1 MAVTSDITA
10 TYRGPGRVIG
20 RMLADGRQ
28 EGRVLTFALVAGLL
42 FFVANAPFQAREA
55 ELDPD
60 GPLAVRLYWSA
71 FFWVLFMPLLAY
83 GLAAVLWV
91 LARITRRRISG
102 YGIRLSLVWALL
114 ASSPVAL
121 LAGLVSGFIGPG
133 RQLDIVGLAWLA
145 VFGWFLIAGLLRA
158 ERAGS

>member
-55 ELDPD
+55 ELDPN

-71 FFWVLFMPLLAY
+71 FFWVLMVPLLAY

-158 ERAGS
+158 ERAGT

>member
-28 EGRVLTFALVAGLL
+28 EGRALTFALVAGLL
-42 FFVANAPFQAREA
+42 FFAANAPFQAIA
-55 ELDPD
+55 AQQDPE
-60 GPLAVRLYWSA
+60 GPLQVRLYWSA
-71 FFWVLFMPLLAY
+71 FFWVFMMPLLGY
-83 GLAAVLWV
+83 GLAAALWV

-102 YGIRLSLVWALL
+102 YGIRLSLFWALL

-121 LAGLVSGFIGPG
+121 LAGIVAHVIGPG
-133 RQLDIVGLAWLA
+133 RQLDIVGLVWLG
-145 VFGWFLIAGLLRA
+145 VFGWFLVAGLVQA
-158 ERAGS
+158 ERTGP